1 VGVTF
6 LEPWAWLMGAAV
18 ALPIFIH
25 LLARNRS
32 RRMAFPTLR
41 FIEATTLS
49 AVTRRT
55 LQDWPLLA
63 VRTAVVLTAT
73 AALASPI
80 FITPS
85 REAAWASRVARAI
98 VLDDSAAPPEDELRS
113 AAVGATFARGH
124 LRDAVSDAAR
134 WLAEQRPAHRE
145 IVVLSAFKRGAV
157 DAADFV
163 GVPPDVGIRL
173 VRSSNGTAVREREI
187 SRLQLR
193 DEGVVRVLERLTLE
207 RENTGIREVRADAV
221 SPLLITVTAAPA
233 EQEAADAALRAVL
246 RRGLRLP
253 PAGLLQPIDVEWTGD
268 VDSLAASLEVRLA
281 APLDG
286 WEPEPMSDADLAALS
301 RPSTRAADARPDD
314 LGDRRT
320 LWALVLV
327 LLGLET
333 WMRRGGAWT

>member
-1 VGVTF
+1 
-6 LEPWAWLMGAAV
+6 
-18 ALPIFIH
+18 
-25 LLARNRS
+25 
-32 RRMAFPTLR
+32 
-41 FIEATTLS
+41 
-49 AVTRRT
+49 
-55 LQDWPLLA
+55 
-63 VRTAVVLTAT
+63 
-73 AALASPI
+73 
-80 FITPS
+80 
-85 REAAWASRVARAI
+85 VARAI

-113 AAVGATFARGH
+113 AAVGTTFARSRV
-124 LRDAVSDAAR
+124 RDAVSDAAR

-163 GVPPDVGIRL
+163 GVPPEVGIRL

-193 DEGVVRVLERLTLE
+193 VEGVVRVLERLTLGPE
-207 RENTGIREVRADAV
+207 ATGVREIRADVV
-221 SPLLITVTAAPA
+221 SPVPITVNAGAGDQETA
-233 EQEAADAALRAVL
+233 EAALRAVL

-268 VDSLAASLEVRLA
+268 VASLAASLDARLA

-286 WEPEPMSDADLAALS
+286 WEPESMSDADLAALS

-333 WMRRGGAWT
+333 WMRRGVAWT